1 MRIAT
6 IAVIVGLLMS
16 AALPAIAVAC
26 PWPPPPPP
34 PPVDP
39 PSHPPVPPETPPND
53 PPPAD
58 LPPTN
63 DPIVWPEPPDDP
75 TSIAAPEPRTFSDG
89 PSGAQK
95 IILVGQGVYEF
106 YGRDNVS
113 FATHVP
119 AVRVDHA
126 THERNERRDVVLT
139 AGQPVE
145 YLLPTGLT
153 YLFRWTETEGHTY
166 VRTFYVGGPGFDI
179 EVDLR

>member
-1 MRIAT
+1 MRTLSLT
-6 IAVIVGLLMS
+6 IVTIVILL

-26 PWPPPPPP
+26 PWPPP
-34 PPVDP
+34 P

-58 LPPTN
+58 PPTII
-63 DPIVWPEPPDDP
+63 DPVIVPEPPDDP

-95 IILVGQGVYEF
+95 IVMVGNGVYEF

-119 AVRVDHA
+119 SVRVDHA
-126 THERNERRDVVLT
+126 THERNEYRDVVLMP
-139 AGQPVE
+139 GQPVE
-145 YLLPTGLT
+145 YLLPTGTT

-166 VRTFYVGGPGFDI
+166 IRTFYIGAPGQDM
-179 EVDLR
+179 VLDLSESNGR